1 MPSRRSIRRTVIGIA
16 IALAVVIFV
25 PPLIRLNR
33 FRATIVERI
42 SSVLARQVTIRS
54 VRLRLFP
61 QPGFELGDFVVQD
74 DPAFS
79 AEPLLRAD
87 EVIASLRLSSL
98 WRGHLEI
105 GSLTLKSP
113 SGGSPW
119 SLNLVRAPDG
129 RWALTSLL
137 TRAAQ
142 MPAAPTAKA
151 RPEARP
157 RFPYIEGEGG
167 RINFKS
173 GVEKKV
179 YALSDADF
187 ALWLASENEWNMR
200 LQARPVRTDS
210 NLSDTG
216 TIEISGGFG
225 RAPRLEDT
233 PLRLRVWL
241 RGAQLGQ
248 LTRFVYGRD
257 RGWRGSLNIAADL
270 TGTAGDLKLSATAA
284 VDDFRRYD
292 IIMPDGLRLEA
303 RCSARYQWQTQDL
316 SNLDCRTP
324 NSQVVMRGEVTR
336 LPQAPQYDLA
346 FVAKDLP
353 MAEVARIAR
362 HAKFALPAD
371 LTATGLMAA
380 EFTYRTV
387 PSRGKAEWAGT
398 GHTSDLML
406 RSGVLGEGLQLGE
419 IGFLIGPNQ
428 QRMAAK
434 RGTSA
439 DNGEQ
444 RLAITPFTLSLGGA
458 SPAWVGGSL
467 SRTDYNID
475 VHGEAE
481 LQRLFN
487 IARALGLRAPG
498 ATVKGDSNVELR
510 IAGNWSG
517 FAAPVATGT
526 LQLRNVSIA
535 LKGVGSPAHVRT
547 ATAVLQPS
555 AVEIQNVAVS
565 FFGAHVAFDGSL
577 VLPRTCA
584 TGQACPI
591 HFDLHSSELSADD
604 LNRLLNP
611 RLQKVPWYRLLG
623 GDSIP
628 SIAQLQAQGRL
639 RVDRLLLKT
648 LSLDRLTTDAELQRG
663 KLRLSDVRADV
674 LGGKIRSTW
683 TADFT
688 IPDPAYSGSGTLQTV
703 SLAQVSALMHDGWAT
718 GTANAIFKL
727 ELQGSD
733 AAALAQSAQGSLDF
747 EWQGGNL
754 QHVLLKGNGG
764 PLRVKHFTGHAILHG
779 GRLEFSQSKMEAP
792 DGIYQVSG
800 TATLGRLELK
810 LVGRGSSVYAVS
822 GSVEKPRVAA
832 LSDTQPA
839 LGK

>member
-1 MPSRRSIRRTVIGIA
+1 MSSARSIRRTVIGIA
-16 IALAVVIFV
+16 VALVVVIFI
-25 PPLIRLNR
+25 PPLISLNR

-42 SSVLARQVTIRS
+42 GSVLGRQVTIRS
-54 VRLRLFP
+54 VRLRLLP
-61 QPGFELGDFVVQD
+61 QPGFDLGGFVVQD

-79 AEPLLRAD
+79 AEPMLRAD
-87 EVIASLRLSSL
+87 EVTASVRLSSL
-98 WRGHLEI
+98 WRGRLEI

-142 MPAAPTAKA
+142 TPAAPTAKP

-200 LQARPVRTDS
+200 LRARPVRTDS

-216 TIEISGGFG
+216 TVEVSGAFD
-225 RAPRLEDT
+225 RAARLEDT
-233 PLRLRVWL
+233 PLRLRVFM

-257 RGWRGSLNIAADL
+257 RGWRGSVNVAADL
-270 TGTAGDLKLSATAA
+270 TGTARDLKLSATAA

-292 IIMPDGLRLEA
+292 IIMPDSLRLEA
-303 RCSARYQWQTQDL
+303 HCLARYQWEAQDL
-316 SNLDCRTP
+316 SNIDCRVP
-324 NSQVVMRGEVTR
+324 NGQIAMRGEIAR
-336 LPQAPQYDLA
+336 LPQSPRYDLA

-362 HAKFALPAD
+362 HAKFALPTD
-371 LTATGLMAA
+371 LTATGAMAA
-380 EFTYRTV
+380 EFTYRTA
-387 PSRGKAEWAGT
+387 SATGKPEWAGT
-398 GHTSDLML
+398 GHTADLVL
-406 RSGVLGEGLQLGE
+406 HSGILGEGLELGD
-419 IGFLIGPNQ
+419 IGFLVTRDQPRVAGKHGAP
-428 QRMAAK
+428 AE
-434 RGTSA
+434 
-439 DNGEQ
+439 EQ
-444 RLAITPFTLSLGGA
+444 EPRLAITPFTLSLGGA

-467 SRTDYNID
+467 SRTDYNIE

-498 ATVKGDSNVELR
+498 VTAKGNSMVELR

-535 LKGVGSPAHVRT
+535 LKGVGSPAHLRA
-547 ATAVLQPS
+547 ATAVLLPS
-555 AVEIQNVAVS
+555 AVDIQNVAAS
-565 FFGAHVAFDGSL
+565 FLGTHVALDGSIT
-577 VLPRTCA
+577 LPRAC
-584 TGQACPI
+584 TGGAACPI
-591 HFDLHSSELSADD
+591 HFDLHSADLSADD

-611 RLQKVPWYRLLG
+611 RLQKQPWYRMFVS
-623 GDSIP
+623 DAAP
-628 SIAQLQAQGRL
+628 TIAQIQAQGRV
-639 RVDRLLLKT
+639 RVDRLRLKT
-648 LSLDRLTTDAELQRG
+648 LILDRVTTEAELQHG
-663 KLRLSDVRADV
+663 KLRLPEVRADV

-683 TADFT
+683 MANFT
-688 IPDPAYSGSGTLQTV
+688 GSEPAYSGSGILQQLV
-703 SLAQVSALMHDGWAT
+703 LAQVSALMHDGWAT
-718 GTANAIFKL
+718 GTASGTFQL
-727 ELQGSD
+727 ELQGSN
-733 AAALAQSAQGSLDF
+733 AAALAQSAQGWLDF
-747 EWQGGNL
+747 DWQGGSL
-754 QHVLLKGNGG
+754 QHVVLKGNGG
-764 PLRVKHFTGHAILHG
+764 PLRVKHFTGHATLHG
-779 GRLEFSQSKMEAP
+779 RRLEFSKSKMEAP

-810 LVGRGSSVYAVS
+810 LAGRGSRVYAVS